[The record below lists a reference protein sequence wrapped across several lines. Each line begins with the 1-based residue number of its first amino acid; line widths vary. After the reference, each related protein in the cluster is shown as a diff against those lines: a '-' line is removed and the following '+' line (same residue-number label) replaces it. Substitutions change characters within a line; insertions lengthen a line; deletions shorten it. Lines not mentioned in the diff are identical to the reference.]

1 MAPPDRDHERTLL
14 AIAALAVED
23 GLTQREI
30 AAVTGKSQPEIS
42 RLYRDACDSGLVVQE
57 VRWPDDIDRSVV
69 DEVAFADREELQQ
82 HLERLGRTSFAT
94 QMGRGPFQ
102 KVHIIHG
109 GSEEDDWELWGRK
122 AGLVVGLLART
133 ARVVGVAW
141 GVNIDRVVRSMPTQP
156 ADPDKVCLPV
166 AGEPLQRRAKRLGAT
181 QAAELL
187 AKKFD
192 AKLEEHLLGVGH
204 RIPRDLADPE
214 QVKTIRAYLASSPSY
229 RHIFGSGEND
239 GGPLI
244 ETLEM
249 VLTGLGSTETS
260 QASEDPLYLDTLDSE
275 AAADDGEA
283 DSSPKLE
290 NAAVCN
296 VAGIFLPRDPK
307 DVAACEV
314 VARVNANWLGIS
326 LDSLQGCARRAI
338 GERPWKPGVVVV
350 AAEPAKAEAVLAA
363 VKAGVVSNL
372 VVSRQLASSLLPMA

>member
-1 MAPPDRDHERTLL
+1 MVAPDRDHERTLL

-42 RLYRDACDSGLVVQE
+42 RLYREACDSGLVVQE

-69 DEVAFADREELQQ
+69 DEIAFADREELQQ
-82 HLERLGRTSFAT
+82 HLERLARTSFET
-94 QMGRGPFQ
+94 RMGRGPFQ

-109 GSEEDDWELWGRK
+109 GSEEDDWEIWGRK

-133 ARVVGVAW
+133 ARVIGVAW

-187 AKKFD
+187 AKKFG

-204 RIPRDLADPE
+204 RIPRELADPE

-229 RHIFGSGEND
+229 RHLFGSGENNAE
-239 GGPLI
+239 PLI

-260 QASEDPLYLDTLDSE
+260 QASRDPLYLDTLDSE
-275 AAADDGEA
+275 AAADGEA
-283 DSSPKLE
+283 DGGPRLQD
-290 NAAVCN
+290 AAACN
-296 VAGIFLPRDPK
+296 VAGIFLPRDPA

-338 GERPWKPGVVVV
+338 VERPWKPGVVVV

-372 VVSRQLASSLLPMA
+372 VISRQLASSLLPRA